1 MLKTN
6 QEKDLVVMLKVLI
19 KEQQVEKKIE
29 VKDEGYC

>member
-19 KEQQVEKKIE
+19 KEQQVEKKSR
-29 VKDEGYC
+29 GQG

>member
-19 KEQQVEKKIE
+19 KEQQVEKKNR
-29 VKDEGYC
+29 GQG